1 MAVFHIDLQD
11 GFKNDTVSILVGG
24 REVARRENVCTRR
37 MLGLAEAI
45 SISLPDE
52 TRQVTI
58 SIPTKG
64 INQEVPLPAT
74 PTYLGASV
82 NQDRVE
88 TFFSEKPF
96 NYA

>member
-11 GFKNDTVSILVGG
+11 GFKGDTVSILVDG

-45 SISLPDE
+45 SISVPDE

-58 SIPTKG
+58 SIPTQG
-64 INQEVPLPAT
+64 INQDVPLPAT
-74 PTYLGASV
+74 PSYLGASV
-82 NQDRVE
+82 NQGKVE